1 MPLLL
6 CEDAVMVSHRL
17 SEQGHLQARQARI
30 RKGWTIDDAQWLIE
44 ASKILDPNGLWTEQ
58 EFAEGISLP
67 TWKKFLQRNGIRPP
81 AFKAFCQILN
91 LNWQLVY
98 ENEGCDEPILT
109 NLEILREPQESR
121 CYETILRPGSLIR
134 IKAPQYMG
142 KTEMLNRVLR
152 RVEQKQKEAQK
163 VVIGFYSEL
172 YSMSFTNLDKFLQ
185 DFCTCVSNELEIPDI
200 LHDYWQRRGT
210 PSLKASNYFED
221 YIFPN
226 VNNSLILV
234 LEGIDRAF
242 EYSFATDFCNL
253 LRSWHGEGQR
263 DEQWKKLRLVIVHST
278 DKYASLDIDESPLYN
293 VGVTVTLDE
302 FTPQQVEYLV
312 RQYNFDWNSAQINQL
327 MALVGGNP
335 YLINHALRMINDHS
349 MSLETVLKKAATEE
363 GIYSDRLRQLW
374 RIISPQPLLRE
385 ALKKVVTSS
394 NPVRID
400 PAQIYKLDSLGLVK
414 IEGNNVMPRCNLYR
428 QYFSTLFSE
437 G

>member
-1 MPLLL
+1 
-6 CEDAVMVSHRL
+6 MVSHRL
-17 SEQGHLQARQARI
+17 SEQGHLRVKQARKHR
-30 RKGWTIDDAQWLIE
+30 GWIIEDAQWLIE
-44 ASKILDPNGLWTEQ
+44 ASKILDPNRLWTEQ
-58 EFAEGISLP
+58 GPFAKGISLP
-67 TWKKFLQRNGIRPP
+67 TWKNFLQGNAIRPP

-109 NLEILREPQESR
+109 PFEVLREPQESL
-121 CYETILRPGSLIR
+121 CCETILQPGSLVR

-152 RVEQKQKEAQK
+152 RVEQNQREAQK
-163 VVIGFYSEL
+163 VVINFYSEL
-172 YSMSFTNLDKFLQ
+172 ERTSFANLDTLLH
-185 DFCTCVSNELEIPDI
+185 DLCTCVSNELELPDN
-200 LHDYWQRRGT
+200 LHDCWMGNGT
-210 PSLKASNYFED
+210 PNLKTSNYFED

-226 VNNSLILV
+226 INNSLILV

-302 FTPQQVEYLV
+302 FTFPQVESLV
-312 RQYNFDWNSAQINQL
+312 NQYGFGWNSDQINQL

-349 MSLETVLKKAATEE
+349 MSLEEVLNTASKEE
-363 GIYSDRLRQLW
+363 GIYRDRLRYLW
-374 RIISPQPLLRE
+374 KKISSQPMLKE
-385 ALKKVVTSS
+385 ALRRVISAQ
-394 NPVRID
+394 RID
-400 PAQIYKLDSLGLVK
+400 PVQIYKLDSLGLVR
-414 IEGNNVMPRCNLYR
+414 IEGNNVMFRCNLYH
-428 QYFSTLFSE
+428 QYFSTLLAE
-437 G
+437 GEST